1 MNRDKLT
8 DKQASV
14 LGYLRHYH
22 SVNGL
27 MPTYQDISKGMGF
40 KSINASV
47 DHCRLIA
54 AKGYIKIIPN
64 IARGI
69 VIL

>member
-8 DKQASV
+8 DKQSSV

-22 SVNGL
+22 SVHGF
-27 MPTYQDISKGMGF
+27 MPTYKDISNGMGF
-40 KSINASV
+40 RSINSSV
-47 DHCRLIA
+47 DHCKLIA